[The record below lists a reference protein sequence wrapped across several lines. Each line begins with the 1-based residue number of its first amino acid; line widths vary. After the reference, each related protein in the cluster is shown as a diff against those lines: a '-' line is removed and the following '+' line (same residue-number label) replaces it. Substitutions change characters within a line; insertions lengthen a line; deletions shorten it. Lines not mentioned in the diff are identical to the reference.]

1 MPRKNLLAGSGR
13 ETHGLKMM
21 AIGQNPSPEQ
31 LARLD
36 VLRRESL
43 SEVIIRW
50 DDSLATVSFLSG
62 HWKSAGSLSLAPT
75 NRRQARRLKLSHD
88 AQQAVAAAEMF
99 LVQNK
104 GLLRLDDP
112 RRECVLVTYQ
122 VDSLGFKHV
131 RFDQYYRGIAVW
143 SSSVIVHLTGDNDI
157 YALGGNYFPTPRRL
171 VHFREKVPAARAIAL
186 ALDDLRQTV
195 GFEPMPP
202 AAKEAMKDTGPKA
215 EKVIFH
221 SRDTGQPA
229 LAWKIEVRPTVRDRW
244 IYFVDCRAATILFRY
259 NATAS

>member
-1 MPRKNLLAGSGR
+1 MPRKNLLAGNGR
-13 ETHGLKMM
+13 ETQGLKMK
-21 AIGQNPSPEQ
+21 AIGQNPSLEQ

-43 SEVIIRW
+43 SEVVIRW

-62 HWKSAGSLSLAPT
+62 HWKSTQSRWLSPT
-75 NRRQARRLKLSHD
+75 NRRQARRLKLSHE
-88 AQQAVAAAEMF
+88 ARQAVAAAEMF

-143 SSSVIVHLTGDNDI
+143 SASVIVHLTGDNDI
-157 YALGGNYFPTPRRL
+157 YSLSGSYFPTPRSLTRI
-171 VHFREKVPAARAIAL
+171 REKLPAAQAIAL
-186 ALDDLRQTV
+186 ALEDLRQTSNV
-195 GFEPMPP
+195 EPIPP